1 MKQNKNI
8 VLETSAPLDIDKIV
22 DDVMD
27 QFAKDGSKDAL
38 ELHAENLFISNLKDR
53 TIWIDLE
60 INIEEN
66 SISPT
71 ILNIEKQI
79 LQWNKE
85 DKGLPVEERKPIKLL
100 IYCYGGDLNA
110 TLSLVSL
117 MNISKTPIY
126 TYNMGIAYS
135 GAFMTLIN
143 GHKRFALENSTGLF
157 HEGSAQMQGNAEDVR
172 SAQSNY
178 ERQLKLIKENIMAH
192 SKIDAKMLQKYKDKQ
207 WYIPAAHLL
216 ELGVVDEVIKD
227 IDDIL

>member
-207 WYIPAAHLL
+207 WYIPAAQLL